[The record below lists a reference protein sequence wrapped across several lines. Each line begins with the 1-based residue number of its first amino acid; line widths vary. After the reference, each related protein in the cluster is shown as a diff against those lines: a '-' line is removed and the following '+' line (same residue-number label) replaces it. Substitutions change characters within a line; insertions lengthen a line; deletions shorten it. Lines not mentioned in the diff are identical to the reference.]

1 MILLKIL
8 LITLLIIYL
17 YIYKKNWKPKY
28 PLFFSKGTLIKIGH
42 RGAPLLAHEN
52 TLLSFKKAIETG
64 MNGVELDVQYTS
76 DKQLVVYHD
85 WDLDIL
91 IGPDKRIEKTPYSE
105 IEKIRFDNN
114 NSNKIPLFVEVV
126 DIIPQK
132 CIKIIEIKSTHLLKT
147 GIEKKILD
155 IIKHYKIQ
163 NSCII
168 SSFNPFVIRRV
179 RKLNPNIQTAYL
191 WSKKDP
197 QCIFVSP
204 LWVWLCRPDGFHAD
218 ITFLE
223 KNLMRWIRR
232 KKMSVL
238 TFTVISQKQLS
249 KALNL
254 EVDGIIMDDP
264 YLN

>member
-17 YIYKKNWKPKY
+17 SIYKKKWKPRY

-42 RGAPLLAHEN
+42 RGAPALAHEN
-52 TLLSFKKAIETG
+52 TLSSFNKAIKTG
-64 MNGVELDVQYTS
+64 MNGVELDVQCTS

-85 WDLDIL
+85 WDLDSLTEI
-91 IGPDKRIEKTPYSE
+91 DKRIEKTPYSK
-105 IEKIRFDNN
+105 IEKIRFNNN
-114 NSNKIPLFVEVV
+114 NSNKIPLFVEVLE
-126 DIIPQK
+126 IIPQK

-163 NSCII
+163 TSCII

-197 QCIFVSP
+197 QFIINSP
-204 LWVWLCRPDGFHAD
+204 LWVWFCRPDGFHVD

-223 KNLMRWIRR
+223 EKLMKWIRR

-238 TFTVISQKQLS
+238 TYTVKSQKQLS
-249 KALNL
+249 KAFDLG
-254 EVDGIIMDDP
+254 VDGVFIDDP
-264 YLN
+264 HLN